1 MLPYF
6 LFNAAVLLPFLSAL
20 SVASPLSRRSI
31 AGPVIKDN
39 FPDPSVI
46 QVGSTYYAFAT
57 NNGVQHIPYAS
68 SPDFKSWTVAAG
80 RDALPR
86 VGAWSNGKDVWA
98 PDVVQVVRHRYKMP
112 GSLFQAG
119 LTARHV
125 CYTDSEF
132 HAPSKLTYPQ
142 RQNPTRFVMYYTA
155 RTADGATL
163 CVGAAVSSTVEGP
176 YSPLPDTL
184 GACPRRYVPHIKHGT
199 HRKHIAYPPNQ

>member
-1 MLPYF
+1 MMLPYF

-39 FPDPSVI
+39 FTDPSVI

-98 PDVVQVVRHRYKMP
+98 PDVIQVV
-112 GSLFQAG
+112 
-119 LTARHV
+119 
-125 CYTDSEF
+125 
-132 HAPSKLTYPQ
+132 
-142 RQNPTRFVMYYTA
+142 
-155 RTADGATL
+155 
-163 CVGAAVSSTVEGP
+163 
-176 YSPLPDTL
+176 
-184 GACPRRYVPHIKHGT
+184 
-199 HRKHIAYPPNQ
+199 